1 MKSQTKE
8 LFAAFRRL
16 PAPFWVLA
24 GGTFVNRFATFLIPF
39 ITLYMKRSGH
49 TEDEMAW
56 AVMAYALGGFGCG
69 FIAGPLADRFGRNRV
84 MAVSL
89 FLEACC
95 VLSMSFAITPAQIA
109 LVAAL
114 AGFVAQGA
122 HPATQALIADMVP
135 DKDRVA
141 AQLAIRVAINA
152 GWAFGPAVAGFVVV
166 SHSYQWLFVADA
178 CTSATFAV
186 LAWFYLPRGN
196 SSGREGARWAPAL
209 RLVRACPQMI
219 AILLATICAS
229 FVFRQIC
236 TTMNLH
242 LLAHGYNEAHC
253 GLVQSIN
260 GGMIILLEIPLTAMT
275 AWITYRAGVAW
286 GFLMLGLGMAVLAFG
301 GSLWLVSAGMVIFT
315 FGEMLCLP
323 RHAAWVQQLAP
334 ADMRGRF
341 SGLVAFAWLGGNL
354 LGSWGGLKLYA
365 RNPDMLWLSCGAA
378 GVLALGILYCVK
390 PEAVAVDAAGD
401 ASDAAPPPRGS
412 APVDTPSGLTTS
424 PASALAE

>member
-1 MKSQTKE
+1 MKSATRE

-39 ITLYMKRSGH
+39 ITLYMKSGGF
-49 TEDEMAW
+49 TTSQMAW
-56 AVMAYALGGFGCG
+56 ALMSYAIGGFACS
-69 FIAGPLADRFGRNRV
+69 FIAGPMADRFGRNRV

-95 VLSMSFAITPAQIA
+95 VLGMGFAHSYEAIVLIA
-109 LVAAL
+109 GL

-122 HPATQALIADMVP
+122 HPATQALIADIVP
-135 DKDRVA
+135 DNDRVA

-166 SHSYQWLFVADA
+166 SHSYLWLFAADA
-178 CTSATFAV
+178 ITSATFAV
-186 LAWFYLPRGN
+186 LAWFCLPRGN
-196 SSGREGARWAPAL
+196 SSGREGSRWAPAL
-209 RLVRACPQMI
+209 RVVRHSPQMI
-219 AILLATICAS
+219 AILLATFCAS
-229 FVFRQIC
+229 FAFRQLC

-242 LLAHGYNEAHC
+242 IVDHGYTAFHC

-286 GFLMLGLGMAVLAFG
+286 GFLMLGLGMAVLGFG
-301 GSLWLVSAGMVIFT
+301 GGLWIVSVGMVVFT

-323 RHAAWVQQLAP
+323 RHAAWVQQLSP
-334 ADMRGRF
+334 PDMRGRF
-341 SGLVAFAWLGGNL
+341 SGIVACSWLGGNL
-354 LGSWGGLKLYA
+354 LGSWAGLEMYA
-365 RNPDMLWLSCGAA
+365 HNPQALWFTCAAA
-378 GVLALGILYCVK
+378 GVLALVILYCVK
-390 PEAVAVDAAGD
+390 PAKAGQF
-401 ASDAAPPPRGS
+401 
-412 APVDTPSGLTTS
+412 
-424 PASALAE
+424 

>member
-1 MKSQTKE
+1 MKSETKE
-8 LFAAFRRL
+8 LFAAFRRM
-16 PAPFWVLA
+16 PPSFWVLA

-39 ITLYMKRSGH
+39 ITLYMRRGNY
-49 TEDEMAW
+49 TEDQMAW
-56 AVMAYALGGFGCG
+56 AVMAYAIGGFCCG

-95 VLSMSFAITPAQIA
+95 VLSMAIAVTYEHIVV
-109 LVAAL
+109 VAAL

-122 HPATQALIADMVP
+122 HPATQALIADIVP

-178 CTSATFAV
+178 ITSASFAL
-186 LAWFYLPRGN
+186 LAWFFLPRGN
-196 SSGREGARWAPAL
+196 SVGRAGSRWAPAL
-209 RLVRACPQMI
+209 KVVRACPQMI
-219 AILLATICAS
+219 AILFATVCAS
-229 FVFRQIC
+229 YVFRQLC

-242 LLAHGYNEAHC
+242 LMDHDYTEAHC

-286 GFLMLGLGMAVLAFG
+286 GFLLLGLGMAVPAFG
-301 GSLWLVSAGMVIFT
+301 GSIWLVSAGMIVFT

-334 ADMRGRF
+334 AEMRGRF
-341 SGLVAFAWLGGNL
+341 SGLVGFAWLGGNL
-354 LGSWGGLKLYA
+354 LGSWGGLKIYA
-365 RNPDMLWLSCGAA
+365 VSPQWLWISCGAA
-378 GVLALGILYCVK
+378 GVLALISLYCVK
-390 PEAVAVDAAGD
+390 AERPSLAV
-401 ASDAAPPPRGS
+401 
-412 APVDTPSGLTTS
+412 TN
-424 PASALAE
+424 